1 MKVDRRSRCS
11 GVSKLVKAPAKPV
24 TGGGISIQTVVGG
37 SAAASAARG
46 GQAHTRFERARIIGA
61 RALQLT
67 MGAPVLVDPQ
77 GIETDPIEMAMR
89 EYAANLLPME
99 VRRKLD

>member
-1 MKVDRRSRCS
+1 M
-11 GVSKLVKAPAKPV
+11 VSKAPAKTPSGDSFHV
-24 TGGGISIQTVVGG
+24 QTVRGG
-37 SAAASAARG
+37 SATASIARG

-89 EYAANLLPME
+89 EYHAGVLPME